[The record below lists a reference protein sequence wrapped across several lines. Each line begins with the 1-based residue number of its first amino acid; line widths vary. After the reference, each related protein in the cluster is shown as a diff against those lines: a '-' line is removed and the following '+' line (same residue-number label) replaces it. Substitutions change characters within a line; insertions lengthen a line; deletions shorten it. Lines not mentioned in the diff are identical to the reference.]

1 MSTNAQV
8 DAALA
13 TFHPATG
20 GAAAAAA
27 SISHNWQHSPSEIQ
41 VARTPVKAVSKSL
54 QQTKPS
60 VFSVEDLMGLSWI
73 LFEERH

>member
-1 MSTNAQV
+1 MHSNDREEIKEVRAG
-8 DAALA
+8 DI
-13 TFHPATG
+13 
-20 GAAAAAA
+20 AAA
-27 SISHNWQHSPSEIQ
+27 IGLKD
-41 VARTPVKAVSKSL
+41 VTTGRTPVKAVSKSL